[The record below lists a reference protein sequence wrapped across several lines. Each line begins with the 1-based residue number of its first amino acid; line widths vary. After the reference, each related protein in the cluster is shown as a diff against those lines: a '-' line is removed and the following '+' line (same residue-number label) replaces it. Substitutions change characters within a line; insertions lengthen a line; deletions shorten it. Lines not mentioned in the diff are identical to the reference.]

1 MKNILKLLVALP
13 LLFVACNTPSD
24 EPVDTPKEPKLEL
37 LSESIVQ
44 VGSEAGEYTILYSIE
59 KEDEAIGDNTG
70 ITNNTSPITS
80 STDAS
85 WITIEHDRST
95 YGELLFSVE
104 PNESGEKRSGTITLS
119 YRSYSVDVAV
129 EQAANDEPTGI
140 KGWAVV
146 GSMTN
151 NWDVD
156 SAIAMEEIDGYYAA
170 RGVEISSSDSF
181 KFILDGS
188 MQNCL
193 CGNGQAAEPNC
204 KYPAQKYGSDIRVKE
219 SGRYDL
225 YINKSLTAYYIMS
238 EGKSPTEAQEIVAPG
253 EDVWYVSGT
262 GEEVRMRKVGVFLV
276 ASDVVLDA
284 DGFKIR
290 NTLTGSYGTTTDAA
304 CEVGDEISVVADA
317 ENNIKVKYDAN
328 KTYDIYIKVDIL
340 KIWVV
345 ESKQAPNYVYKCTE
359 GEGAWFDNGKNF
371 YLHLTGDGIAVTL
384 ECMLSNNVKDYI
396 LPETTFVALF
406 GEDREGANYIVSEG
420 SQVVNM
426 YGKASVV
433 GGEITVKHIDGKY
446 DITVDIINHLQHHVC
461 AHYYGELRHGM
472 IGYEIVTPIE

>member
-13 LLFVACNTPSD
+13 LLFVACNTPADELNLPDLNLISSD
-24 EPVDTPKEPKLEL
+24 YME
-37 LSESIVQ
+37 
-44 VGSEAGEYTILYSIE
+44 VGAEAGEYRILYSL
-59 KEDEAIGDNTG
+59 KSNNEAIGSD
-70 ITNNTSPITS
+70 SDITS
-80 STDAS
+80 DTSSISSITDAS

-119 YRSYSVDVAV
+119 YRSYSVDVTV

-170 RGVEISSSDSF
+170 RGVEISSSDAF

-193 CGNGQAAEPNC
+193 CGNGQTAEPNC

-276 ASDVVLDA
+276 ATDVVLDA

-290 NTLTGSYGTTTDAA
+290 NTLTGSYGTTTDAE

-345 ESKQAPNYVYKCTE
+345 ESKQAPNYLYECTA
-359 GEGAWFDNGKNF
+359 GEGAWFDSGKNF

-406 GEDREGANYIVSEG
+406 GEDREGANYIISEG

-446 DITVDIINHLQHHVC
+446 DITVDIINHLQHHIC

>member
-1 MKNILKLLVALP
+1 
-13 LLFVACNTPSD
+13 
-24 EPVDTPKEPKLEL
+24 
-37 LSESIVQ
+37 
-44 VGSEAGEYTILYSIE
+44 
-59 KEDEAIGDNTG
+59 
-70 ITNNTSPITS
+70 
-80 STDAS
+80 
-85 WITIEHDRST
+85 
-95 YGELLFSVE
+95 
-104 PNESGEKRSGTITLS
+104 
-119 YRSYSVDVAV
+119 
-129 EQAANDEPTGI
+129 
-140 KGWAVV
+140 
-146 GSMTN
+146 
-151 NWDVD
+151 
-156 SAIAMEEIDGYYAA
+156 
-170 RGVEISSSDSF
+170 
-181 KFILDGS
+181 

-193 CGNGQAAEPNC
+193 CGNGQTSEPNY

-276 ASDVVLDA
+276 ATDVVLDA

-290 NTLTGSYGTTTDAA
+290 NTLTGSYGTTTDGEF
-304 CEVGDEISVVADA
+304 EVGAEISVVADA

-345 ESKQAPNYVYKCTE
+345 ESKQAPNYLYECTE

-384 ECMLSNNVKDYI
+384 ECTLSNNVKDYI

-426 YGKASVV
+426 YGKAGVV